1 MQLHAHMEGGDNTR
15 HQLSDYLE
23 TQLLFFILSWQEC
36 QMISVVVNLQYFVL
50 PGFAAFSHCSSEIKT
65 SEKGH

>member
-1 MQLHAHMEGGDNTR
+1 MQLHAHMEGGDNMR

-36 QMISVVVNLQYFVL
+36 QMISVVVNLQDFVL